1 MNFPSMLA
9 VYLALIA
16 AAAYAGGSSVAFLSL
31 GHRRMQVLLS
41 VTGGILLGVG
51 LLHLLPHA
59 YLQLSRQID
68 TTMAWVLAGFFL
80 MFLLERA
87 FHGHAH
93 HSTDGRHD
101 GHGHACGH
109 DHGQNPAHDHAV
121 ADVDGRQAGP
131 ADGGHPAGHHS
142 RCGPWA
148 WCGAF
153 AGLAVHS
160 LADGAALAAAINA
173 DGRLDVGPLAGF
185 ATFLAILLH
194 KPFDSGIIATLMMNA
209 GTAAR
214 TRRLVNLV
222 YALVVPLGAVL
233 FLCSLRLI
241 GGNQAAVLG
250 AALAM
255 AAGAFL
261 CIAAADLLP
270 EVEFHSHD
278 RLLLT
283 ASLTLG
289 IAVAWG
295 ITTLEHASHAHSL
308 HSGTSRPS
316 PISPEP
322 EDPRP
327 ARVPD
332 APPGLPPAPA
342 R

>member
-1 MNFPSMLA
+1 MNFPPMLA

-68 TTMAWVLAGFFL
+68 TTMVWVLAGFFL

-109 DHGQNPAHDHAV
+109 DHDGQHAN
-121 ADVDGRQAGP
+121 GEGPGAGS
-131 ADGGHPAGHHS
+131 GNGHSATAHHS

-153 AGLAVHS
+153 AGLALHS
-160 LADGAALAAAINA
+160 LADGAALAASINA
-173 DGRLDVGPLAGF
+173 DGRLGAGPLAGF
-185 ATFLAILLH
+185 ATFLAIVLH
-194 KPFDSGIIATLMMNA
+194 KPFDAGIIATLMINS
-209 GTAAR
+209 GTAAG
-214 TRRLVNLV
+214 TRRIVNLV
-222 YALVVPLGAVL
+222 YALVVPLGAVM
-233 FLCSLRLI
+233 FLGSLRI
-241 GGNQAAVLG
+241 VGGNQAAVLG

-289 IAVAWG
+289 IAIAWG
-295 ITTLEHASHAHSL
+295 ITTLEHGSHAHSL
-308 HSGTSRPS
+308 HSKAAGESMIRPES
-316 PISPEP
+316 EGRRPVRGPDEPTAPRPEP
-322 EDPRP
+322 SR
-327 ARVPD
+327 
-332 APPGLPPAPA
+332 
-342 R
+342 